1 VFAGLR
7 QCHWDVRQWQRSG
20 ACRGQELD
28 RGQVRAH
35 WSVALKVLTGAFFHD
50 STAGEAAAFSRFQPA
65 SASAAVAARH
75 LEVYYDTDIGALL
88 PVIRARAVVLHREGD
103 RSATFEPG
111 RNVATLIAG
120 ATLIPLPGSNHLAWP
135 GGRDG
140 RKLLTGPALPGPSGQ
155 VLAATRAVRL
165 SVPGPVLARAVE
177 GVP

>member
-1 VFAGLR
+1 
-7 QCHWDVRQWQRSG
+7 
-20 ACRGQELD
+20 
-28 RGQVRAH
+28 VRAH

-120 ATLIPLPGSNHLAWP
+120 ATLIPLPGSNHLIAWP
-135 GGRDG
+135 GGHDG
-140 RKLLTGPALPGPSGQ
+140 RKLLTGSALPGPSGH
-155 VLAATRAVRL
+155 VLAAARVVRL
-165 SVPGPVLARAVE
+165 SVPGLVLARAVE